1 MEHIAL
7 RGTPVSRLVLGIATA
22 VDHALWDAF
31 VEAGGNAFDT
41 AHWYGEDSERAL
53 GTWVASRGLRDEIV
67 LIGKGAHPPDTRPE
81 AVGPQLEQSLE
92 RLGTERLDVYL
103 LHRDDPSVPVGE
115 WADALDEQVR
125 AGRAR
130 AVGVSNWSA
139 RRAEELSAW
148 AAAKGRAAIALLSN
162 HLSLATMLEPVWEG
176 CVTVDDAAEEWL
188 TQTGTPLLA
197 WSALARG
204 FFQGRPD
211 DDEEM
216 HRCWIGADNLER
228 RTRAGQLAARL
239 GVTPA
244 AVALAWV
251 LARPYSSLAV
261 VGPLTVEELAA
272 CFRGATL
279 DVTSGDLAELDPHR

>member
-1 MEHIAL
+1 MERIAL
-7 RGTPVSRLVLGIATA
+7 RGTLVSRLVLGIATI
-22 VDHALWDAF
+22 VDRALLDAF

-41 AHWYGEDSERAL
+41 AHWYGEESERAL
-53 GTWVASRGLRDEIV
+53 GAWVASRGLRNEIA
-67 LIGKGAHPPDTRPE
+67 LIGKGAHAPDTRPE
-81 AVGPQLEQSLE
+81 AVSPQLEQSLD
-92 RLGTERLDVYL
+92 RLGTDRLDVYL

-125 AGRAR
+125 AGRVR

-148 AAAKGRAAIALLSN
+148 AASHRCVEISLLSN
-162 HLSLATMLEPVWEG
+162 QLSLATMLEPVWEG
-176 CVTVDDAAEEWL
+176 CVAVDDAAEEWL
-188 TQTGTPLLA
+188 TRTGTPLLA

-216 HRCWIGADNLER
+216 RRCWIGADNLER
-228 RTRAGQLAARL
+228 RARAGRLAARL

-251 LARPYSSLAV
+251 LARPFPTLAV
-261 VGPLTVEELAA
+261 VGPLTLEELAT
-272 CFRGATL
+272 CIRGVTL
-279 DVTSGDLAELDPHR
+279 DVTSDDLAALDQHR

>member
-41 AHWYGEDSERAL
+41 AHWYGEESERAL

-103 LHRDDPSVPVGE
+103 LHRDDPAVPVGE
-115 WADALDEQVR
+115 WADALEEQVR

-148 AAAKGRAAIALLSN
+148 AAANGRAPIALLSN
-162 HLSLATMLEPVWEG
+162 QLSLATMLEPVWEG
-176 CVTVDDAAEEWL
+176 CVAVDDGAEEWL
-188 TQTGTPLLA
+188 TRTGTPLLA

-216 HRCWIGADNLER
+216 SRCWIGADNLER
-228 RTRAGQLAARL
+228 RASAGRLAARR
-239 GVTPA
+239 GTTPA

-251 LARPYSSLAV
+251 LARPYPTLAV

-279 DVTSGDLAELDPHR
+279 DVTSYDLAELDPHR